1 MATSPIFVAIYGHM
15 LGIERGNRTVW
26 TGIVLS
32 FAGVLL
38 LVLGG
43 SGGLAFTDGA
53 TSGDLL
59 ILGASMLWAAYT
71 VGSKPLLARHSATKL
86 TAMAMLAGVPPL
98 VLLSVPELVRQDW
111 HAIPAGQW
119 LAMLY
124 SAFMAVVVGYI
135 LWGLSVQRVG
145 NARTAIYS
153 NLTPVV
159 AILVA
164 WVVLGDRLTLL
175 QGLGGVVVLA
185 GLLLDS
191 WRGRV
196 R

>member
-1 MATSPIFVAIYGHM
+1 M
-15 LGIERGNRTVW
+15 ERGNRTVW
-26 TGIVLS
+26 SGIVLS

-43 SGGLAFTDGA
+43 SNGLALADGP
-53 TSGDLL
+53 TIGDLL

-71 VGSKPLLARHSATKL
+71 VGSKPLLGRHSAIKL
-86 TAMAMLAGVPPL
+86 TTMAMLAGVPPL
-98 VLLSVPELVRQDW
+98 VLFSVPELAQQDW
-111 HAIPAGQW
+111 SAIPAGHW
-119 LAMLY
+119 LALVY
-124 SAFMAVVVGYI
+124 SAFMAVVVGYV

-175 QGLGGVVVLA
+175 QGLGGLVVLA
-185 GLLLDS
+185 GLLLTR
-191 WRGRV
+191 RGRV